1 MIDFLIF
8 VAFSIGLIYL
18 CIINPAFR
26 LIVGIFVGAVVGIVG
41 LVLLTVAH
49 P

>member
-1 MIDFLIF
+1 MIDFLVF
-8 VAFSIGLIYL
+8 VAFCIGLIYL
-18 CIINPAFR
+18 SIINPQFR
-26 LIVGIFVGAVVGIVG
+26 LVVGVFVGAVVGIVG